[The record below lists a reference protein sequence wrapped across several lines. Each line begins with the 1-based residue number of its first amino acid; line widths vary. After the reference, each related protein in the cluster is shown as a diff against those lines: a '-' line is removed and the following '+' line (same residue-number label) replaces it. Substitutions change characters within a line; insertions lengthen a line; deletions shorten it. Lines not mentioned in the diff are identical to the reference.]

1 MLLHRVVIHDLAA
14 AAGRPGSATSLHRPQ
29 GASRWDN
36 PELYD
41 AWYFS
46 TSAEGAVG
54 ETFGNLASWTA
65 EMLEHPTG
73 LRRALAIFSVPDDLP
88 IFDFDDASNLTAIA
102 MRPSQVVIRNA
113 PYTQGKA
120 AELFE
125 AGTWAGVGWWSSHRP
140 SWSNV
145 TLWSPDRTPP
155 AALESVEPLGLSSP
169 AVRDAARALDRPLR
183 D

>member
-1 MLLHRVVIHDLAA
+1 MLLHRVIPYAPDA
-14 AAGRPGSATSLHRPQ
+14 AAGQSGSAMYVHRPQ

-54 ETFGNLASWTA
+54 ETFGNLAAWTP
-65 EMLEHPTG
+65 EMLEHPAG
-73 LRRALAIFSVPDDLP
+73 LRRALATFSVPDDLP
-88 IFDFDDASNLTAIA
+88 IFDFDDASNLARIA

-120 AELFE
+120 AALFDE
-125 AGTWAGVGWWSSHRP
+125 GGWAGVGWWSFHRP

-145 TLWSPDRTPP
+145 MLWSTDRTPP
-155 AALESVEPLGLSSP
+155 AALESVEPLDLASP
-169 AVRDAARALDRPLR
+169 ALRDAARALTRPLP